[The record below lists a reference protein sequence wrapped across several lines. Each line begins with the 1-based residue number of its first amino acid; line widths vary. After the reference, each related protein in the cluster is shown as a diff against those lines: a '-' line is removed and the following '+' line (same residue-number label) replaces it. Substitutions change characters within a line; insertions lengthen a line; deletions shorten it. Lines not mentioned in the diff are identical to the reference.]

1 MAGACTTLWSA
12 WAQKTTKLLIIVIIT
27 KLFQWRDTKLHIV
40 MTYAYDCM
48 LADKFIK
55 YKITIIIYNNI
66 GVSSFSTEKQTV
78 EGYSTNVVIMKSSSK
93 FSIVV

>member
-1 MAGACTTLWSA
+1 
-12 WAQKTTKLLIIVIIT
+12 
-27 KLFQWRDTKLHIV
+27 

-93 FSIVV
+93 FFIVV